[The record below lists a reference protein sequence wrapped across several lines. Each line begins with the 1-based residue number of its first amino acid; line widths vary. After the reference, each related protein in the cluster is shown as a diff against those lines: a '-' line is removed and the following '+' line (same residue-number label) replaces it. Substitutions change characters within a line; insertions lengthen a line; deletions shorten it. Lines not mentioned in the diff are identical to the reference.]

1 MIKTHTHLDRGCHV
15 VAGLPRHPVR
25 LAVISSLVC
34 GLVLII
40 GADNTIINSDFDLT
54 IDSCIIIIFI
64 IIIIIIIIIS
74 DSRISAL
81 IKASRGLL
89 AVLRLSL
96 GPQCAGLRDGRPEAG
111 EDAEKEQPP

>member
-1 MIKTHTHLDRGCHV
+1 MIKAHTHLDRGCHV

-40 GADNTIINSDFDLT
+40 GANNTIINSDSDLT
-54 IDSCIIIIFI
+54 TDSRII

-74 DSRISAL
+74 DSRIGAL
-81 IKASRGLL
+81 IKACRGLL

>member
-40 GADNTIINSDFDLT
+40 GADNTIINSDSDLT
-54 IDSCIIIIFI
+54 T
-64 IIIIIIIIIS
+64 
-74 DSRISAL
+74 DSRIGAL
-81 IKASRGLL
+81 IKASCGLL

-96 GPQCAGLRDGRPEAG
+96 GPQGAGLRDGRPEAG